1 MNVALRRKLF
11 VMIIIAAV
19 VLTTAYGFFWEAI
32 EVDLVPVIRAP
43 LQVTIEEEGRTRLK
57 ERFVVTAPVTGYME
71 RISAKVG
78 DMVQKG
84 QNLVVLN
91 PLRSPALDPRSRAE
105 AEVGVRTAEAALHA
119 AVEKE
124 SAAAADADY
133 LEKKLERM
141 KNLYSRGSIAKDQYD
156 QMEAEAKKMR
166 AIHRS
171 SRAAVDVARS
181 DLERTKTILKDFAA
195 PQNISGH
202 SKLYVSSPVSG
213 SIFRVYR
220 ESEGTVNVGDPLFDI
235 GNVREMEVRVEV
247 LSSDAV
253 KIKPGTT
260 VFFKRWGGE
269 KTLTG
274 KVRVVE
280 PAGFTKISSLGVE
293 EQRTLIIAEITSPAE
308 IWEALGDTYRLEA
321 HFVVWEGRQILQV
334 PTSALFRY
342 GQEWA
347 LFVAENG
354 KAQRRMV
361 EIGQN
366 NGLAAQIIAGVKEK
380 ELVIAH
386 PDDAVSDG
394 VRIKQR

>member
-308 IWEALGDTYRLEA
+308 IWEALGDAYRLEA

-380 ELVIAH
+380 ELVLAH
-386 PDDAVSDG
+386 PDDTVSDG